1 MRVLQPQFLPDT
13 IALQRNAITKGKCGL
28 FQTSQTC
35 LASQLPPTGLLA
47 PDWTNF
53 HGSINLKKSPAM
65 VVSSS
70 GKDMLSK
77 EYAAE
82 LFLEA

>member
-1 MRVLQPQFLPDT
+1 MHKGKLRFERADPAVAMKVLQSQFLPDT

-35 LASQLPPTGLLA
+35 LAIQLPPTGFLA

-53 HGSINLKKSPAM
+53 QGSIILQKGALPQ
-65 VVSSS
+65 
-70 GKDMLSK
+70 
-77 EYAAE
+77 
-82 LFLEA
+82 